1 MELVNIALKAIFV
14 ENMALAFFLG
24 MCSFLAVSKKVD
36 TAMGLGLAVIV
47 VLGITVPL
55 NNLIKNWLLDPG
67 ALTWLLGEHAA
78 DLDLSFLS
86 LIAYISTIAA
96 MVQIVEMVIDKFS
109 PGGSVLD
116 VGCSGGYF
124 LDVLKEHGFRCHG
137 VEFGEE
143 AAAEAAGKH
152 DVRQGDFTHLDLEDS
167 FDLIVFRG
175 VIEHIPDARGY
186 LDRAVSLLDAR
197 GLIYITSTPNADAFC
212 CSLFE
217 EQWNQHEPEA
227 HLMHFRPA
235 HFDQYFAAAGMEKVA
250 EHYFYEETPYADPET
265 DILKVAEAI
274 NLRRAGRPV
283 EFRSLS
289 FWGNMMSLVYRR
301 RDGSHG

>member
-1 MELVNIALKAIFV
+1 MDVKQGLGFYNFPAMEFTDDDRENLNACPWCGADELDDWGRSVRGFVSALCKGCGLIFV
-14 ENMALAFFLG
+14 CNRLG
-24 MCSFLAVSKKVD
+24 GA
-36 TAMGLGLAVIV
+36 GLEKYY
-47 VLGITVPL
+47 
-55 NNLIKNWLLDPG
+55 KNYLSSVHQTDKEMN
-67 ALTWLLGEHAA
+67 AKRTEMYRIEA
-78 DLDLSFLS
+78 DF
-86 LIAYISTIAA
+86 
-96 MVQIVEMVIDKFS
+96 IDKFS

-283 EFRSLS
+283 EFRSPS